1 MISPIRWVGV
11 VIPAHN
17 EESLLGDSLDA
28 IEQAAVWPR
37 SPTTYW
43 SCSTTAPTAASTSAA
58 KRASTAW
65 PSPPATWASPHAA
78 GFQAIIGLD
87 PDPAAV
93 WLASTDADTRVE
105 PTWLRRQ
112 LHLARRGADVV
123 LGVVRLDRHTASNEL
138 DHAFDLDYHKK
149 LFHDGSHHHVH
160 GANLGLRASVYLQA
174 GGFPPIPD
182 HEDRHLI
189 QQLRR
194 TPGVIIEQT
203 QHLIVSTSARLDG
216 RCRHGFAATLAV
228 LNAPAPS

>member
-1 MISPIRWVGV
+1 MISPIRRVGV

-17 EESLLGDSLDA
+17 EESLLGDSLGA
-28 IEQAAVWPR
+28 IQQAARLAAIPVDILVVLDDCTDGSLDKCR
-37 SPTTYW
+37 QAGVNSLAI
-43 SCSTTAPTAASTSAA
+43 TARNVGIA
-58 KRASTAW
+58 R
-65 PSPPATWASPHAA
+65 AA

-112 LHLARRGADVV
+112 LQLARRGADVV
-123 LGVVRLDRHTASNEL
+123 LGVVRLDSHAASNEL
-138 DHAFDLDYHKK
+138 RRAFDLDYQQQ

-160 GANLGLRASVYLQA
+160 GANLGMRASVYLQA

-189 QQLRR
+189 QRLRR

-216 RCRHGFAATLAV
+216 RCRHGFAATLTA
-228 LNAPAPS
+228 LNATAPP